1 MTQQHSLDQKG
12 DLVNYPLAELL
23 VEIGQA
29 KFSGS
34 LRLSRNQQKTVVY
47 FDKGEVIFAVANA
60 KQLRLFNVL
69 LQNKKIDKK
78 LLAAHPAFANDLEFS
93 VSLQANGDFSKEDVD
108 AAFSMQIDAIMVD
121 ALTWVD
127 GEWLFSPLARL
138 RDDVR
143 YETHLDRVLIDYA
156 RCIPTEVILKRFR
169 SVHESFSVIKEHAR
183 RHVLRAHEA
192 HVLERFQNMSLNI
205 AQLRGMTSL
214 PENGLLQALY
224 ALWLGG
230 VLRRRD
236 WNAAFSAVKIGEILT
251 ARIAKVKN
259 AEVLPDPKSK
269 AEPAP
274 EEEQEPEKEPALKP
288 AEVTISLEEYL
299 MRLENA
305 ETHYDTLGIENDAE
319 ATEIKQMYLGLAKR
333 FHPDKYH
340 RESEAIQR
348 RVQTAFTQL
357 AHAYETLKTHQ
368 SRESY
373 DLTVQKEVL
382 ARDKRRKSGNATD
395 AVADKKTENALESFE
410 KALIFLKNEDY
421 DQAVG
426 LLARAVHYSPD
437 NPQFRAYYGKALS
450 AFEGQ
455 DHKAESEFQS
465 AVKLAPKDGKIR
477 MMLVDFLLEI
487 DMKKRAVGELKRFLE
502 LVPSDKDAV
511 RRLDKLNASI
521 K

>member
-1 MTQQHSLDQKG
+1 MTQQNPLDQKG

-34 LRLSRNQQKTVVY
+34 LRLSRKQQKTVVY

-60 KQLRLFNVL
+60 KPLRLFNVL

-78 LLAAHPAFANDLEFS
+78 LLATHPSFANDLEFS

-127 GEWLFSPLARL
+127 GEWHFSPLARL

-143 YETHLDRVLIDYA
+143 YETHLDQVLIDYA
-156 RCIPTEVILKRFR
+156 RCIPTDVILKRFR

-183 RHVLRAHEA
+183 RHILRAHEA

-251 ARIAKVKN
+251 ARISKVKQAETLPETKPN
-259 AEVLPDPKSK
+259 AEAGP
-269 AEPAP
+269 EPEP
-274 EEEQEPEKEPALKP
+274 EPEKVTLLKP
-288 AEVTISLEEYL
+288 VEVTISLEEYL
-299 MRLENA
+299 TRVESA
-305 ETHYDTLGIENDAE
+305 ETHYDTLGIDFESD
-319 ATEIKQMYLGLAKR
+319 ATEVKQMYLGLAKR

-340 RESEAIQR
+340 RESEAIQK
-348 RVQTAFTQL
+348 RVQTAFTEL

-368 SRESY
+368 SRETY
-373 DLTVQKEVL
+373 DLTMQKEIL
-382 ARDKRRKSGNATD
+382 ARDERRRTGRADDTI
-395 AVADKKTENALESFE
+395 ADKKNENALESFE
-410 KALIFLKNEDY
+410 KALIFLKNEEY

-437 NPQFRAYYGKALS
+437 NPQFRAYYGQALS

-455 DHKAESEFQS
+455 DHKAEAEFQS

-511 RRLDKLNASI
+511 RRLDKLSAST
-521 K
+521 

>member
-1 MTQQHSLDQKG
+1 MTQQNPLDQKG
-12 DLVNYPLAELL
+12 ELVNYPLAELL

-34 LRLSRNQQKTVVY
+34 LRLSRKQQKTVVY

-60 KQLRLFNVL
+60 KPLRLFNVL

-78 LLAAHPAFANDLEFS
+78 LLATHPSFANDLEFS
-93 VSLQANGDFSKEDVD
+93 VSLRTNGDFSKEDVD

-127 GEWLFSPLARL
+127 GEWHFSPLARL

-143 YETHLDRVLIDYA
+143 YETHLDQVLIDYA

-183 RHVLRAHEA
+183 RHILRAHEA

-251 ARIAKVKN
+251 ARIAKVKQ
-259 AEVLPDPKSK
+259 AETLPETKPSAEAVL
-269 AEPAP
+269 EPEP
-274 EEEQEPEKEPALKP
+274 EPEKVPLSRP
-288 AEVTISLEEYL
+288 VDVTISLEEYL
-299 MRLENA
+299 TRVESA
-305 ETHYDTLGIENDAE
+305 ETHYDTLGIDFESD
-319 ATEIKQMYLGLAKR
+319 ATEVKQMYLGLAKR

-340 RESEAIQR
+340 RESEVVQK
-348 RVQTAFTQL
+348 RVQTAFTEL
-357 AHAYETLKTHQ
+357 AHAYETLKTPQ

-373 DLTVQKEVL
+373 DLTMQKEIL
-382 ARDKRRKSGNATD
+382 ARDERRKTGRPDDTF
-395 AVADKKTENALESFE
+395 ADKKVENALESFE
-410 KALIFLKNEDY
+410 QALNFLKKEDY

-437 NPQFRAYYGKALS
+437 NAQFRAYYGKALS

-502 LVPSDKDAV
+502 LVPHDRDAV
-511 RRLDKLNASI
+511 RRLDKLNASN
-521 K
+521 